1 MPHQAQ
7 EKKYRKKD
15 SRRPPQDRGPSV
27 SPAGRGKRLTVVDQR
42 GAQGE
47 QGAVRARAPRKRYYV
62 PVKLKFLIATSVAVL
77 WLLLSLYLAQPW
89 LEDLSLV
96 VGRVPAILIIALI
109 ALIPGFLNA
118 HILTSVLLDAPPP
131 LPEDQALPPVS
142 ILIAAYNEADN
153 IPETFRGIRGQDY
166 PSEIEIVVVD
176 DGSTDSTRE
185 ILASLDIPHLKVV
198 EADHGGKAKALN
210 EGLKHATN
218 DIVVCIDADTYLHPQ
233 AVRRI
238 VTRLLT
244 DPPHTA
250 AVAGC
255 VLAKNSRDS
264 FMAKLQE
271 WDYFTGIASAKRQ
284 QSLYQGTLVA
294 QGAFSAFRTDLI
306 RRVQGWPPVIGEDIV
321 LTWALLKEGW
331 RIGFEPTAVG
341 FTKVPTTF
349 KGFFRQRKRW
359 ARGMIE
365 GLKKYGMAVLRTS
378 PLPGFF
384 IGVDFIIPFLDFAYT
399 FAFLPGIILAITGRY
414 YIVGPTTLLVL
425 PIALLIVVLLFFK
438 QKRVFEILGLK
449 VRRNFLGFFLYM
461 LIYQAIMSP
470 ITLSATCKRWPA
482 WRSAGSRELPHPRAM

>member
-1 MPHQAQ
+1 MHRTSTAQ
-7 EKKYRKKD
+7 
-15 SRRPPQDRGPSV
+15 
-27 SPAGRGKRLTVVDQR
+27 GRGRQDVTARPGKKHRTKESRQPSQDHRPFLARARSKRLRLVDKQPAQR
-42 GAQGE
+42 EDEATRP
-47 QGAVRARAPRKRYYV
+47 RASRKRYYV
-62 PVKLKFLIATSVAVL
+62 PVKLKFVISTSVAVL

-109 ALIPGFLNA
+109 PGFLNA

-131 LPEDQALPPVS
+131 LPKDQPLPPVS
-142 ILIAAYNEADN
+142 LLIAAYNEADN
-153 IPETFRGIRGQDY
+153 IAETFRGIRGQDY

-185 ILASLDIPHLKVV
+185 ILASLGHPHLKVV
-198 EADHGGKAKALN
+198 EADHGGKANALN
-210 EGLKHATN
+210 EGLKHVSN

-233 AVRRI
+233 AIRRI
-238 VTRLLT
+238 VTRLLA

-294 QGAFSAFRTDLI
+294 QGAFSAFRTELI
-306 RRVQGWPPVIGEDIV
+306 RRIQGWPPVIGEDIV

-365 GLKKYGMAVLRTS
+365 GLKKYGIAVLRTS
-378 PLPGFF
+378 PMPGFF

-399 FAFLPGIILAITGRY
+399 FAFLPGIVLALTGRY

-438 QKRVFEILGLK
+438 QKRVFETLGLK
-449 VRRNFLGFFLYM
+449 VRRNFLGFFFYM

-470 ITLSATCKRWPA
+470 ICVVGYLQEVGGMAKRW
-482 WRSAGSRELPHPRAM
+482 